1 MEQKDQAGKK
11 EDQLVGVHD
20 DDSGNPRQDENT
32 TAAGANN
39 SRTRGN
45 PVRFG
50 DVRARLQAIRGLLTR
65 TDRIIEDTARALPTD
80 ADRPAAETSRVDNS
94 VLNLINWSRRLVTP
108 LACPAW

>member
-1 MEQKDQAGKK
+1 MKQKDQAGNK
-11 EDQLVGVHD
+11 ENQDQSASVHD
-20 DDSGNPRQDENT
+20 ADSDNPPQDENT

-65 TDRIIEDTARALPTD
+65 TDRIIEDTARELPTD
-80 ADRPAAETSRVDNS
+80 ADRPAEETSKIGRAHV
-94 VLNLINWSRRLVTP
+94 
-108 LACPAW
+108 